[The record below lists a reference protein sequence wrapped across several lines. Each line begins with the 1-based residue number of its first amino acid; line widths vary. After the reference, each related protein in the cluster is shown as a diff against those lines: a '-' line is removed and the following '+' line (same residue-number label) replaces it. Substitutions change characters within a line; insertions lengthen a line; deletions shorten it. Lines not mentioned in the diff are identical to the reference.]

1 MNEYKGLCFV
11 EKIIILIV
19 WEVSML
25 KVSFYDNVDDSL
37 LKFAVIV
44 SKSQGKW
51 VFCKHKER
59 STYECPGGHR
69 ETGEDILS
77 TAKREL
83 YEETGATEYLLKKI
97 CVYSVFG
104 NDGVIK
110 NSTETFGMLY
120 FADIIK
126 FEGLPGFEIEKIEL
140 FEKLPDNWTY
150 PEIQPILM
158 EKVLSVTNQREFK
171 IKI

>member
-1 MNEYKGLCFV
+1 
-11 EKIIILIV
+11 
-19 WEVSML
+19 ML
-25 KVSFYDNVDDSL
+25 KVNFYDNIDDSL
-37 LKFAVIV
+37 FKFAVIV

-83 YEETGATEYLLKKI
+83 YEETGAIEYSIKKI
-97 CVYSVFG
+97 CVYSVCS
-104 NDGVIK
+104 NDGVVE

-120 FADIIK
+120 FADITK
-126 FEGLPGFEIEKIEL
+126 FEELPGYEIEKIEL
-140 FEKLPDNWTY
+140 FDELPDSWTY
-150 PEIQPILM
+150 PEIQPKLI
-158 EKVLSVTNQREFK
+158 EKVLGFIENV
-171 IKI
+171 